1 MKKYSINVAV
11 KAALVAAIYT
21 ILTIMPPF
29 SAISYGMIQFRVS
42 EVLMFTALFSPA
54 YAVGLFIGCLLANL
68 YGAGNMFDIVLGSL
82 TTLLA
87 GLTLYKGRRLFL
99 KHKWLAP
106 LPVAVYNAI
115 VVGSY
120 LPFVLLN
127 ISVSQLFSGDF
138 SSLWQKAMAATP
150 ILWSVLSVLVGE
162 LVVCYVGGI
171 PMIWLCERYKK
182 HLVK

>member
-42 EVLMFTALFSPA
+42 EVLM
-54 YAVGLFIGCLLANL
+54 FIGCLLANL

-138 SSLWQKAMAATP
+138 ASLWQKAMAATP
-150 ILWSVLSVLVGE
+150 IFWSVLSVLVGE

-182 HLVK
+182 HLVR